1 MVTAGRRKPLVTVQG
16 TRLMWNSFQ
25 MPSLSMDVSRAP
37 GQGVSPALGPELS
50 LWPCVH
56 SASPLTG
63 GPWFRPRR
71 PGPVQAAWL

>member
-1 MVTAGRRKPLVTVQG
+1 MTVQG

-25 MPSLSMDVSRAP
+25 TPSLSTDVSRAP

-50 LWPCVH
+50 LRPCIH

-63 GPWFRPRR
+63 GPRFRPRR